1 MTDDGS
7 LTTTQLV
14 QSLTQKGWK
23 VVVLS
28 FPASVI
34 AQQAALPEGIRRV
47 VLENLTQEHLQ
58 HQLAAIAT
66 QEGSISA
73 FIHLHPVFQDVQT
86 NGSSSLEAE
95 AAIVKQVF
103 FMAKY
108 LKSSLNDTTQPER
121 RCFLTVARLDGQFG
135 LGGQKNFSAI
145 AGGLF
150 GLTKALRWEWQ
161 SVFCRAIDVS
171 PDLDASTSV
180 EHILA
185 ELYDPNYLLTE
196 VGYSA
201 QGRTTLDLVESSN
214 PR

>member
-28 FPASVI
+28 FPSSIV
-34 AQQAALPEGIRRV
+34 AQQAALPDGIRRV

-58 HQLAAIAT
+58 EQLAAIAT
-66 QEGSISA
+66 QEGSVSI
-73 FIHLHPVFQDVQT
+73 FIHLHPGFQDAQT
-86 NGSSSLEAE
+86 NGTLYLESE

-108 LKSSLNDTTQPER
+108 LKGSLNDSTQHER
-121 RCFLTVARLDGQFG
+121 SGFLTVARLDGQFG
-135 LGGQKNFSAI
+135 LGGQTNFSAI

-150 GLTKALRWEWQ
+150 GLTKALRWEWN
-161 SVFCRAIDVS
+161 SVFCRAIDLS
-171 PDLDASTSV
+171 PDLDTSTSV
-180 EHILA
+180 DHILA
-185 ELYDPNYLLTE
+185 ELHDPNRLLAE
-196 VGYSA
+196 VGYSS
-201 QGRTTLDLVESSN
+201 QGRTTLDLV
-214 PR
+214 